1 MATWYLDPE
10 NGNDSNDGLSF
21 ANRVKYLNNPS
32 GFADGDEIRIIKS
45 PDPTSIGNATWEKDS
60 TWTHQDAYSRAT
72 TGSFAGQASGTPTSV
87 TDPSHGLIT
96 GDVISVFD
104 SSYDNPGVY
113 VITKVNDDT
122 FTLDGTENVAQSYSR
137 TISYSKINSFCVRLA
152 NSPIK
157 NILCHQGLDGSGD
170 KDWTAVQ
177 GTTAREASVSTSGY
191 RSARRFLPGN
201 GVSGK
206 IAYCALDNALDLSGY
221 QQISLKMYHDY
232 VTSGQYNDIIYSL
245 RLCTDTQGDTS
256 AHTVPLNVPVG
267 QGSDRWITITA
278 DLGTNLNSSIQSIAL
293 HVEVTTESTS
303 TEVILDNIIACKAKS
318 SADSLTLRSVI
329 GKGNTHNSTYYKILA
344 ILDKVVL
351 LESHPEAT
359 TGIAHSNQNFPKNET
374 TETVTTYKRELHMNE
389 TYFNTSSSRS
399 GFIYIDQ
406 HYNFSISGGW
416 NTTDMSSQDSNSGS
430 WFGHPTNH
438 FYSAMYIHDSGKFNI
453 SNIGAVGGRYGFNIE
468 WHNAAPRTR
477 TNTISNCNFMLNLR
491 NQVIP
496 NCLYDNCIF
505 NSCAS
510 SSSGSD
516 MNIRETVYN
525 NCTFIDT
532 LIFSRDGIGRRSYV
546 GCTFR
551 GSQVQELLYET
562 TQAPDNAEY
571 AITDEFS
578 NCTFKRLELA
588 HGEDWHSHYSF
599 SNCTFEDV
607 NFFDLLDGDSGF
619 KNDRLPN
626 FAFINYNNTANDH
639 RLYYINCLVT
649 SDSTVTQ
656 SGSGY
661 SWKMTP
667 LSVTAEFTRDADSPL
682 EFTIAKVAVAANAQ
696 VTATIYA
703 RRTAT
708 NTNDYVSLA
717 ALLLNNGSIGLTSDI
732 KSSALSGSA
741 NTWQQLTLTFTPTVA
756 GVATISALMSAS
768 STSDSVYVDQMT
780 ISQA

>member
-1 MATWYLDPE
+1 MTIWYLDPE
-10 NGNDSNDGLSF
+10 NGNDANDGTSF
-21 ANRVKYLNNPS
+21 ANRKKMLYNPS

-60 TWTHQDAYSRAT
+60 TWIHDDAYGRNT

-87 TDPSHGLIT
+87 TDTSHGLIT
-96 GDVISVFD
+96 GDVILVFD

-113 VITKVNDDT
+113 VITKVDNDT
-122 FTLDGTENVAQSYSR
+122 FTLDGTDNLAQSYSR
-137 TISYSKINSFCVRLA
+137 NISYSKINSFCVRLA

-157 NILCHQGLDGSGD
+157 NILCYQGVDGSGD

-177 GTTAREASVSTSGY
+177 GTTDREVNSYTSGY
-191 RSARRFLPGN
+191 RSARKFLPGN

-221 QQISLKMYHDY
+221 QQISLKMFYDY
-232 VTSGQYNDIIYSL
+232 VTTGQYDDSGIFSL

-256 AHTVPLNVPVG
+256 VHTVPLNVPPG
-267 QGSDRWITITA
+267 QGTDKWITITV

-293 HVEVTTESTS
+293 HVDIATEHGS
-303 TEVILDNIIACKAKS
+303 TEVLLDNIIACKAKS
-318 SADSLTLRSVI
+318 SADSLTLQSLI
-329 GKGNTHNSTYYKILA
+329 GKGNTHNSTYYQISA

-351 LESHPEAT
+351 LSSDPEASQ
-359 TGIAHSNQNFPKNET
+359 GVAQSNRSYPKTET
-374 TETVTTYKRELHMNE
+374 TETVTTYKREQHLNE
-389 TYFNTSSSRS
+389 TYFASSTYRS
-399 GFIYIDQ
+399 PFLYLNGE
-406 HYNFSISGGW
+406 YNFSISGGW

-430 WFGHPTNH
+430 WLGQPSNY
-438 FYSAMYIHDSGKFNI
+438 FYSAIWLNDCGKFNI
-453 SNIGAVGGRYGFNIE
+453 SNIGTVGGYYPFYIE
-468 WHNAAPRTR
+468 SQTSLPRTR
-477 TNTISNCNFMLNLR
+477 NNTISNCSFIMSHR
-491 NQVIP
+491 HQVIP
-496 NCLYDNCIF
+496 NCLYDNCIL
-505 NSCAS
+505 NSL
-510 SSSGSD
+510 SD
-516 MNIRETVYN
+516 AANMNATETVFN

-532 LIFSRDGIGRRSYV
+532 LVFNRDKIGRRNYV

-551 GSQVQELLYET
+551 GSQVYNLLHDT
-562 TQAPDNAEY
+562 LQSSGGDY

-578 NCTFKRLELA
+578 NCTFKRLVLA
-588 HGEDWHSHYSF
+588 HGEDWLSHYSF

-607 NFFDLLDGDSGF
+607 NFFDSLDADSGF

-649 SDSTVTQ
+649 SDTSVTQ

-667 LSVTAEFTRDADSPL
+667 LSVTSQRTRDVDSPL
-682 EFTIAKVAVAANAQ
+682 EFILGKVYVSASTQ
-696 VTATIYA
+696 VTVTIYA